1 MSNTLRFI
9 LVVGWLVLGSTPIFA
24 TQASGAEIEQQLRLQ
39 YPITSVGNNGFVV
52 KAGSVL
58 VVQQDGI
65 AALPAPAEWPCNAYK
80 PSSGLRQTGMCS
92 FNYAQVKSKTRLF
105 QVGEKV
111 YLTGIKAKPTEII
124 FKVQSI
130 ADAANRSPFKAAVSF
145 QFQKGYLDSIKVRDV
160 QDAVSQIFVPYSSG
174 ASQRAE
180 PPPARTTATERPR
193 NPASLTLPAL
203 FVSAKTPA
211 DRLELKSD
219 NSFSLVEDGQPYH
232 GSFSVNGSA
241 LELNITEM
249 DMKTSGTIQGNKLT
263 DSSGQVWTLQGQAA
277 APGTAVS
284 AAPAASSALVQS
296 SAQSILRN
304 QDVIELVKAGL
315 DDAIILATISNSK
328 CQFDTS
334 PVAIFK
340 LRQSRVSD
348 AVVKAMVAAPK

>member
-1 MSNTLRFI
+1 
-9 LVVGWLVLGSTPIFA
+9 
-24 TQASGAEIEQQLRLQ
+24 
-39 YPITSVGNNGFVV
+39 
-52 KAGSVL
+52 
-58 VVQQDGI
+58 
-65 AALPAPAEWPCNAYK
+65 
-80 PSSGLRQTGMCS
+80 
-92 FNYAQVKSKTRLF
+92 
-105 QVGEKV
+105 
-111 YLTGIKAKPTEII
+111 
-124 FKVQSI
+124 
-130 ADAANRSPFKAAVSF
+130 
-145 QFQKGYLDSIKVRDV
+145 V

-180 PPPARTTATERPR
+180 PPPARTTATERAR

-241 LELNITEM
+241 LELNITET
-249 DMKTSGTIQGNKLT
+249 DIKTSGTIQGNKLT

-277 APGTAVS
+277 APASAPASAS
-284 AAPAASSALVQS
+284 AASAPTQT
-296 SAQSILRN
+296 ILQN